1 VSISPGIGTSISG
14 RCESAVARFARIVVP
29 DVPHHVVQR
38 VRPGLPLFANDADY
52 TEYRDILLRNL
63 RGVRLVS
70 ACLLP
75 DHVHLIAI
83 PNTTSALARMM
94 GETRRLFA
102 RYKGLGPRG
111 LWRGRYQSCPLDE
124 AHATTALAYLSFNP
138 VRAGLVDDPAQ
149 WPWLVGEKH
158 ADAPADEH
166 RIETIRRATR
176 TGRPAGDADFFARIE
191 YELGRSLKP
200 RRRGRKARW

>member
-1 VSISPGIGTSISG
+1 
-14 RCESAVARFARIVVP
+14 VARLARIVIP
-29 DVPHHVVQR
+29 DLAHHVVQR
-38 VRPGLPLFANDADY
+38 ARSGLTLFANDADY
-52 TEYRDILLRNL
+52 AEYRDILLRNL

-83 PNTTSALARMM
+83 PQTTDALARMM

-102 RYKGLGPRG
+102 RYKGLGPQG

-124 AHATTALAYLSFNP
+124 SHVAAALAYVNFNP
-138 VRAGLVDDPAQ
+138 VRAGLVDDPAH
-149 WPWLVGEKH
+149 WPWLIGETH
-158 ADAPADEH
+158 ADAPADE
-166 RIETIRRATR
+166 RLIESIRRATR
-176 TGRPAGDADFFARIE
+176 TGRPAGDADFYARIE

-200 RRRGRKARW
+200 RRRGRKPRW